1 MSSEPGW
8 VSYTGGQDN
17 AHLTVEQREAIEE
30 RMASRRAAR
39 GRLLARVE
47 VEVFEHGAEAQVS
60 FPDDAVLGPGSDSAL
75 IAEAVSRAR
84 GELASWR

>member
-1 MSSEPGW
+1 MPSEPGW
-8 VSYTGGQDN
+8 VGYAGGQDN

-30 RMASRRAAR
+30 RMAARRTAR

-60 FPDDAVLGPGSDSAL
+60 FPEDAVLGPESDSAL
-75 IAEAVSRAR
+75 IAEAVSRSSA
-84 GELASWR
+84 ELASWR